1 MLTGTVMAILL
12 SMAINTTCKVTYSLK
27 PETVARVQELAVQW
41 GIAKSEV
48 IRRIVNKATMVDLVE
63 EKVLTPL
70 EALDRLQKNGISAE
84 AAARYNREIRRER
97 QAWRRK
103 KK

>member
-1 MLTGTVMAILL
+1 MAILL
-12 SMAINTTCKVTYSLK
+12 HMAITPTCKVTYSLK
-27 PETVARVQELAVQW
+27 PETVARVQEFATQW
-41 GIAKSEV
+41 GIPKSEV
-48 IRRIVNKATMVDLVE
+48 IRRIVDKARVFDLVE
-63 EKVLTPL
+63 KRVRSPL
-70 EALDRLQKNGISAE
+70 EALDRLQKNGISAD

>member
-1 MLTGTVMAILL
+1 MAVI
-12 SMAINTTCKVTYSLK
+12 TCKVTYSLR
-27 PETVARVQELAVQW
+27 PETVNRVEELATAW

-48 IRRIVNKATMVDLVE
+48 IRRIVDKAPILKPVE
-63 EKVLTPL
+63 DRVLSPL
-70 EALDRLQKNGISAE
+70 EALDRLQKNGISA
-84 AAARYNREIRRER
+84 AAATRYNVEIRRER